1 MSKHEPRDQLA
12 RWAKRLDLELTE
24 ADRHTRMEAANNGD
38 PVPRWQLQSA
48 RVAHRDTVSGYST
61 LAEVSQAL
69 LEEGIRSDRQH
80 LNPQSRSADQW
91 APSGDGAQRL
101 ENHLGIHPV
110 GAGQR
115 RRTGLSL

>member
-1 MSKHEPRDQLA
+1 MTKHESRDQLE
-12 RWAKRLDLELTE
+12 RWANRLDLELTE
-24 ADRHTRMEAANNGD
+24 ADRHSKMEAANSGE
-38 PVPRWQLQSA
+38 PIPRWQLQSA
-48 RVAHRDTVSGYST
+48 RTPHRDTVRGFST

-69 LEEGIRSDRQH
+69 LEEGIMSDRQH

-91 APSGDGAQRL
+91 SPSGDGAQRL
-101 ENHLGIHPV
+101 ENRLGIHPA

>member
-1 MSKHEPRDQLA
+1 MTKHESRDQLE

-24 ADRHTRMEAANNGD
+24 ADRHTRMEAANNSD
-38 PVPRWQLQSA
+38 PIPRWQLQSA
-48 RVAHRDTVSGYST
+48 RVPHRDTVSGYST

-69 LEEGIRSDRQH
+69 LEEGVMSNRQH
-80 LNPQSRSADQW
+80 LNPQSRSSDQW

-101 ENHLGIHPV
+101 ECHLGSHQL